1 MRLPSTVFVATEPVD
16 MRLSFDRL
24 AGMVRERFG
33 QEPRSDAVFVFL
45 NKRATHIKLL
55 WHDGSG
61 YRILFKR
68 LDRGRGRFRAPQ
80 AMPGEMRH
88 VLMSARELRILLEGI
103 DMKLIRAARQ
113 HAEAPDRGNIPR
125 N

>member
-24 AGMVRERFG
+24 AGLVRERFG
-33 QEPRSDAVFVFL
+33 QEPRTEAVFVFL

-55 WHDGSG
+55 WHDGTG

-68 LDRGRGRFRAPQ
+68 LDRRRGRFRAPQ
-80 AMPGEMRH
+80 AIPGEARH
-88 VLMSARELRILLEGI
+88 VLMSPRALRILLEGV
-103 DMKLIRAARQ
+103 DMKLINAARRASRAA
-113 HAEAPDRGNIPR
+113 
-125 N
+125 

>member
-1 MRLPSTVFVATEPVD
+1 MRLPSTILVATEPVD

-24 AGMVRERFG
+24 AGLVRERLG
-33 QEPRSDAVFVFL
+33 HEPRTDAVFVFL

-68 LDRGRGRFRAPQ
+68 LDRGRGRFRRPQ
-80 AMPGEMRH
+80 LMPGEAPH
-88 VLMSARELRILLEGI
+88 VLISAPELRILLEGI
-103 DMKLIRAARQ
+103 DMKTVRAARRA
-113 HAEAPDRGNIPR
+113 HPAA
-125 N
+125 

>member
-1 MRLPSTVFVATEPVD
+1 MRLPRTVLVATEPVD

-24 AGMVRERFG
+24 AGLVRERLG

-45 NKRATHIKLL
+45 NKRATHAKLL

-80 AMPGEMRH
+80 AMPGEVRH
-88 VLMSARELRILLEGI
+88 VLMSARELGILLEGV
-103 DMKLIRAARQ
+103 DMKLIRAARR
-113 HAEAPDRGNIPR
+113 ARRAA
-125 N
+125 